1 VTVSRLRWAI
11 APIAIIVLAVAA
23 TGVSAG
29 TAKLGQTAATPDLAY
44 VSAQIAKYKQIPKFV
59 PAGPVFNA
67 RKGAGKTIFTM
78 PITSAIPYINQ
89 TDQAMAKIAKRYGY
103 KWIEF
108 PNQGSPAQWVQGM
121 EQAIAKKVDLIVLQ
135 GAPVPQL
142 LVPQLAAA
150 KAAGIPVLLS
160 HIIDVTGAC
169 PTSLVTACVK
179 APFNQSGRLSADWVI
194 QQSKGKATTL
204 VITSNEVLPSAGIVA
219 SIQDEF
225 GKRCGAGCSVKVLNV
240 PVADWFSP
248 VGGLA
253 VQAALNANPDMKY
266 VIPIYD
272 SQSFFAVPAI
282 TAAGK
287 ASSVKIATYN
297 GTPSVM
303 KFLAEGN
310 VVAMEGGENLDWL
323 AHANMD
329 QAMRMLTGA
338 PLIKNGIANTPL
350 RVFDA
355 SNIAQAGSP
364 PAQSKGYGKAYYVG
378 YAKLWSGK

>member
-1 VTVSRLRWAI
+1 MTVSRFRWVAL
-11 APIAIIVLAVAA
+11 PIALIVLVAIV
-23 TGVSAG
+23 TGASAG
-29 TAKLGQTAATPDLAY
+29 TSKQGRSAAGPNLQY
-44 VSAQIAKYKQIPKFV
+44 VSAQIAKYKQIPTFI
-59 PAGPVFNA
+59 PAGPAFSA

-160 HIIDVTGAC
+160 HIIDVTGTC
-169 PTSLVTACVK
+169 PTTLVTACVK
-179 APFNQSGRLSADWVI
+179 APFNQSGRLEADWVI
-194 QQSKGKATTL
+194 QQSKGKANTL

-225 GKRCGAGCSVKVLNV
+225 SKRCGTGCGVKVLNV
-240 PVADWFSP
+240 PVSDWFTTAGS
-248 VGGLA
+248 LA
-253 VQAALNANPDMKY
+253 TQTVLNANPDMKY

-287 ASSVKIATYN
+287 TSSVKIATYN

-303 KFLAEGN
+303 KFLAAGN
-310 VVAMEGGENLDWL
+310 VVAMEAGENLDWL
-323 AHANMD
+323 AHAFMD

-364 PAQSKGYGKAYYVG
+364 PAQSKGYGKAYYRG